1 MDTQS
6 TENELQMLPQMITSW
21 KKIQEEMKTLR
32 EQTRERN
39 TRRKALEEVILRIM
53 KKNNIGALDLK
64 QSNSRLMY
72 KKRQSKETLNTK
84 TLTNLLSE
92 HLKSEEAAKSAVNH
106 IMEKRGVKM
115 VETLTFEQL

>member
-1 MDTQS
+1 MDQTP
-6 TENELQMLPQMITSW
+6 ENELQMLPQMITSW

>member
-1 MDTQS
+1 MDQS

-106 IMEKRGVKM
+106 IMEKRGTKM